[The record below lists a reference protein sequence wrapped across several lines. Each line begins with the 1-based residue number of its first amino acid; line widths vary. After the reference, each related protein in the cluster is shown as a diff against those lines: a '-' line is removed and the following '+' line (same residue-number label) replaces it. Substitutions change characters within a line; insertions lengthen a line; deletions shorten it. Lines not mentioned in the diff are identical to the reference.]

1 MARGSRR
8 LVSQRGN
15 GRLDGRTHQREMRA
29 RARRRSV
36 PSQGELGRG
45 ESGRQHLAD
54 LGDGEDRGRRG
65 IVPRVGVYRRAL
77 AGRVGVLQRLL
88 RPQYRLA
95 GRAAALEPYRTDV
108 G

>member
-15 GRLDGRTHQREMRA
+15 GRLNGRTHQREMRA

-45 ESGRQHLAD
+45 ESGIIWRIWVVVKI
-54 LGDGEDRGRRG
+54 GEGVGLCRG
-65 IVPRVGVYRRAL
+65 
-77 AGRVGVLQRLL
+77 
-88 RPQYRLA
+88 
-95 GRAAALEPYRTDV
+95 
-108 G
+108 